1 MIARREEQEDRP
13 VEVWILIVEDMST
26 ISGDKEE
33 E

>member
-1 MIARREEQEDRP
+1 MIARQGEQEDRP

-26 ISGDKEE
+26 ISGNKEE